1 MLLRDKVGGMHMKR
15 FLIIVLSL
23 ITVISLTILVF
34 VVKFRIERHEWLIT
48 TAEITFVGMP
58 DGLVFGTFTDYNGK
72 VHSEYGMYIDGGFQ
86 LYFNPAP
93 IETYLGSTV
102 RIMYDPSTID
112 PAGTYTTINENGET
126 ITEYQKI
133 AIESYD
139 SWLQSFIISG
149 IIFIASCTPIVIMCV
164 KTIQKNKA
172 KRSEKKM

>member
-1 MLLRDKVGGMHMKR
+1 MKC

-23 ITVISLTILVF
+23 VTVISMTMLVF
-34 VVKFRIERHEWLIT
+34 AIKFRIERHEWVIT

-72 VHSEYGMYIDGGFQ
+72 VHSENSMYIDGRFQ
-86 LYFNPAP
+86 PYFNPAP
-93 IETYLGSTV
+93 IEPYLGNTV

-112 PAGTYTTINENGET
+112 LQGTYTTINKNGET

-139 SWLQSFIISG
+139 NWLRHFIISG
-149 IIFIASCTPIVIMCV
+149 IVFIASCTPIVVMCV
-164 KTIQKNKA
+164 KTIKKKKA
-172 KRSEKKM
+172 KSSEKKT